1 MMKDTQPMAQI
12 GEVGCGWIVFGDS
25 RNCPREKAVSVYS

>member
-1 MMKDTQPMAQI
+1 MAPI

-25 RNCPREKAVSVYS
+25 RNCPREEAVSVYS